1 MQNRKDKSAAG
12 KAGERGEL
20 WYKAET
26 ADEISPDEIS
36 IGAIL
41 FPANTGYLL
50 DADAKRAR
58 EETYTREGRGE
69 ATRSEAAKERSR

>member
-1 MQNRKDKSAAG
+1 MKQKWKSE
-12 KAGERGEL
+12 ERRVVRHKTEL
-20 WYKAET
+20 R
-26 ADEISPDEIS
+26 DEIFRDEIS

-50 DADAKRAR
+50 DADANQAR

-69 ATRSEAAKERSR
+69 PTRSEAAKERSR